1 MSVQCVNCANF
12 SLKNCPAA
20 HQGFGTCRNRHPA
33 NYQSA
38 RYERECASYNP
49 APADTTAAR
58 LAWLEK
64 QTRRAA

>member
-1 MSVQCVNCANF
+1 MSVQCVNCAHF

-20 HQGFGTCRNRHPA
+20 HQGFGTCQYHKA
-33 NYQSA
+33 YQSA
-38 RYERECASYNP
+38 RYERQCAKYNP
-49 APADTTAAR
+49 APADTATAR